1 MSFTSQCISGVQ
13 EIGMKETVL
22 LALLFLNFNLFFVTV
37 CRKSFPCTGLWVV
50 LESTSWE
57 IKQVKFIENKGF
69 LDDFLLQNKKF
80 HDVSTD
86 DQSGLLSS

>member
-80 HDVSTD
+80 HDESTD
-86 DQSGLLSS
+86 DQSSLLSS